1 MRGIGYALIVVGVI
15 GAVLVFTY
23 PTVLNWSGLIGA
35 IASILAG
42 AGFASIRDDDGCC
55 KKNNTSCSCNYNR

>member
-15 GAVLVFTY
+15 GAVLIFIY
-23 PTVLNWSGLIGA
+23 PGVLNWSGLIGA

-55 KKNNTSCSCNYNR
+55 KRNNSCSSCNR